1 MTPEE
6 RLDQLEPLLSET
18 TAILDRH
25 TAQLRQHAALLRQ
38 LVQATESN
46 TQLMQ
51 QLLAGQA
58 NCLEHMALLNAPL
71 PQPMETNSPTLFSLV
86 DYAPEPAQR
95 LEELDARLETMG
107 SQLETLG
114 SKMDLILTKLIRVYI
129 NN

>member
-25 TAQLRQHAALLRQ
+25 TAQLRQHASLLRQ

-58 NCLEHMALLNAPL
+58 NCLDQLALLSKAL
-71 PQPMETNSPTLFSLV
+71 PQPAENLPAMLPTHP
-86 DYAPEPAQR
+86 DYVMEPAQQ
-95 LEELDARLETMG
+95 LEELENRLERMG
-107 SQLETLG
+107 SQLETLSG
-114 SKMDLILTKLIRVYI
+114 KMDLILTKLIRVYI

>member
-51 QLLAGQA
+51 QLLTGQA
-58 NCLEHMALLNAPL
+58 SCHEQLTRLSTAL
-71 PQPMETNSPTLFSLV
+71 PQPTETLPAVVPVFD
-86 DYAPEPAQR
+86 DYAPEPARQLQE
-95 LEELDARLETMG
+95 LETRLETMG
-107 SQLETLG
+107 GQLQALG

>member
-25 TAQLRQHAALLRQ
+25 TAQLRQHANLLRQ

-58 NCLEHMALLNAPL
+58 GCLEQLALLNSPL
-71 PQPMETNSPTLFSLV
+71 PQPAEASAPTLFSLV
-86 DYAPEPAQR
+86 DYTPDPAQR
-95 LEELDARLETMG
+95 LEELETRLDAMG